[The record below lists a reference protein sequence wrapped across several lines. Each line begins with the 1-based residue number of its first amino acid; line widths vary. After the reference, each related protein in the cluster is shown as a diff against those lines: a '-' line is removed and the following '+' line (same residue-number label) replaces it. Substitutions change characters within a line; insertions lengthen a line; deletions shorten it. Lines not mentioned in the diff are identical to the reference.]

1 MSIIERDAPPADLR
15 ERIAE
20 RERELEELRARLAE
34 WEARTEATPQR
45 APNRP
50 EPPRPAD
57 DGAGEAGEFA
67 TLSGAEVR
75 PLYTPLD
82 RPATGGAEAAF
93 HNERLGMPGEFP
105 FTRGPYGT
113 MYRTRLWTMRQFAG
127 FGTAEETNQRYKFL
141 LAHGQTGLSV
151 AFDFPTLMGYDSD
164 HPRSLGEV
172 GKCGVAISSLADME
186 TLFDGIP
193 LDRVSVSMTINGP
206 AIILFCFFMA
216 TAEKQGVPF
225 EKVRGTVQNDVLK
238 EYQAQHAWVYPPE
251 PALRL
256 VIDMFE
262 WCSRHA
268 PKYNPISISGYHIRE
283 AGSTAGQ
290 ELAYTLRNGFEY
302 VERGIA
308 RGLDVDEF
316 APRLSFFWDV
326 HNDFFEE
333 IAKFRAARRIWARVL
348 RDRYGAKNPESW
360 RLRTHAQTAGVSL
373 TAQQPQNNIVRVAYQ
388 GLAAVLGGTQS
399 LHTNS
404 MDETLA
410 LPTEGAVQ
418 IALRTQQ
425 ILAYETG
432 VPSTIDPLAG
442 SYYVEALTD
451 RLEEEA
457 EEIFAEIDRMG
468 GVVPGIESGYFQ
480 REIARSAMR
489 QQVEIETGERVIVG
503 VNEFAVEGETLEI
516 PLLKITEEAETR
528 QRERMAALRRDR
540 DEAAVE
546 RTLAALRDAA
556 ASGENVVPAMLDAVR
571 AYATLYE
578 IRFAMEE
585 VFGAYQEPVFF

>member
-1 MSIIERDAPPADLR
+1 MSVAESGAAPAELLERIRETESELEALRASLAAWEGAAGRVPARDANFTSISGVPV
-15 ERIAE
+15 
-20 RERELEELRARLAE
+20 
-34 WEARTEATPQR
+34 EA
-45 APNRP
+45 
-50 EPPRPAD
+50 
-57 DGAGEAGEFA
+57 
-67 TLSGAEVR
+67 
-75 PLYTPLD
+75 LYTPLD
-82 RPATGGAEAAF
+82 RPRPSADEAAF
-93 HNERLGMPGEFP
+93 YNERIGLPGEFP

-127 FGTAEETNQRYKFL
+127 FGTSEETNARYHFL
-141 LAHGQTGLSV
+141 LERGQTGLSV

-172 GKCGVAISSLADME
+172 GKCGVAISSLDDME
-186 TLFDGIP
+186 TLFSGIP
-193 LDRVSVSMTINGP
+193 LDQVSVSMTINGP
-206 AIILFCFFMA
+206 AIILFAFYVVA
-216 TAEKQGVPF
+216 AEKQGVPP
-225 EKVRGTVQNDVLK
+225 EKLRGTVQNDILK

-256 VIDMFE
+256 IIDLFQ
-262 WCSRHA
+262 WCSRKA

-283 AGSTAGQ
+283 AGATAVQ

-308 RGLDVDEF
+308 RGLDVDDF

-333 IAKFRAARRIWARVL
+333 VAKFRAGRRIWARHL

-360 RLRTHAQTAGVSL
+360 RLRTHAQTAGVTL
-373 TAQQPQNNIVRVAYQ
+373 TAQQPENNIVRVAYQ
-388 GLAAVLGGTQS
+388 ALAAVLGGTQS

-410 LPTEGAVQ
+410 LPTEKAVQ

-425 ILAYETG
+425 VLAYETG
-432 VPSTIDPLAG
+432 VPNTIDPVAG

-451 RLEEEA
+451 RMEEEA
-457 EEIFAEIDRMG
+457 EAIFAEVDRMG
-468 GVVPGIESGYFQ
+468 GVVPGIELGYFQ

-489 QQVEIETGERVIVG
+489 QQREIEQGERVIVG
-503 VNEFAVEGETLEI
+503 VNEFTVEGETLEI
-516 PLLKITEEAETR
+516 PLLKVTQESENR
-528 QRERMAALRRDR
+528 QRERMAAMRARRGQAGVD
-540 DEAAVE
+540 
-546 RTLAALRDAA
+546 AALARLKDACRA
-556 ASGENVVPAMLDAVR
+556 GENVVEPLLAAVR

-578 IRFAMEE
+578 IRAAMEE